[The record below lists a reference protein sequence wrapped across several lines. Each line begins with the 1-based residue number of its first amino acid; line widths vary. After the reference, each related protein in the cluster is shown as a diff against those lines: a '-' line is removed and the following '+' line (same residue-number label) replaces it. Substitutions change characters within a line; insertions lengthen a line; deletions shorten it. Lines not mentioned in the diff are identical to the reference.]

1 MNTSSSSKIAVVAIG
16 GNALIPDPENI
27 SVESERVAVRAAV
40 KGIVTLINDGWRV
53 VIVHGNGPQVGF
65 NLRRAEL
72 AREEL
77 FDLPLDVC
85 GTFTQGSIGYY
96 FQRSLYN
103 RLKDGA
109 TPRPAATII
118 TQVEVA
124 ADDPAFAKPTKP
136 IGMFLDKMEAA
147 RLQESGWD
155 VIEDSGRGWRRVVP
169 SPKPIRII
177 EMETIR
183 LLVENDVIVIAG
195 GGGGIPVALNKEGR
209 LSGQRAVID
218 KDFTSAML
226 AEKLGAELLI
236 ICTSVERVAIN
247 FGQPNETWLEEMTL
261 AQARQ
266 YMEEGHFA
274 PGSMLPKMT
283 AMTQFVARTGHTGLI
298 TDPFKITQ
306 ALSGVSGT
314 RILSE

>member
-40 KGIVTLINDGWRV
+40 KGIVTLIKDGWRV

-96 FQRSLYN
+96 FQRSLFNQFKEEGLN
-103 RLKDGA
+103 RQ
-109 TPRPAATII
+109 AATLI

-124 ADDPAFAKPTKP
+124 ADDPAFAQPTKP
-136 IGMFLDKMEAA
+136 IGMFLDEAEA
-147 RLQESGWD
+147 NRLRESGWD
-155 VIEDSGRGWRRVVP
+155 VIEDAGRGWRRVVP
-169 SPKPIRII
+169 SPKPIRIV

-195 GGGGIPVALNKEGR
+195 GGGGIPVALNSDGR
-209 LSGQRAVID
+209 LEGQRAVID

-226 AEKLGAELLI
+226 AENLGAELLI
-236 ICTSVERVAIN
+236 VCTSVERVAIN
-247 FGQPNETWLEEMTL
+247 FGQPNETWLEKMTL
-261 AQARQ
+261 AEAHQ
-266 YMEEGHFA
+266 YMQEGHFA
-274 PGSMLPKMT
+274 PGSMLPKIT
-283 AMTQFVARTGHTGLI
+283 AITQFVAQSGHSGLI

-306 ALSGVSGT
+306 ALQGKSGT
-314 RILSE
+314 RILV